1 MKTTLTSAAALIFT
15 ASMASASGPIA
26 PQPPVM
32 VAQLPATTSWT
43 GLYAGASL
51 GFGSANYDI
60 DGTYDNPG
68 IPLTA
73 SLNLPDLGAQ
83 GVLFGLQAGY
93 NHQLSST
100 WVIGAQI
107 DAMGSNITNDTALN
121 VVSGPNSITGN
132 YDLTVSSMY
141 TVSGRLGY
149 LTSPNTMVYG
159 LLGVTRGN
167 FTGDYNLAVNAVPLA
182 AGSYDF
188 SLNGMAVGVG
198 METMLND
205 HLSLGVEYR
214 YNSMQRYTFYNGPLV
229 GGDTL
234 DVGFDTSVHTFRAM
248 LNYRF

>member
-1 MKTTLTSAAALIFT
+1 MQKTLMGAVALVFS

-26 PQPPVM
+26 PPPPVM

-43 GLYAGASL
+43 GFYAGGSL

-60 DGTYDNPG
+60 DATYTNP
-68 IPLTA
+68 PLSA
-73 SLNLPDLGAQ
+73 GLNLPDLGAQ

-93 NHQLSST
+93 NHQLSSN
-100 WVIGAQI
+100 WVIGGQI
-107 DAMGSNITNDTALN
+107 DAMGSNITNDASLN
-121 VVSGPNSITGN
+121 LAFGPTTISGT

-141 TVSGRLGY
+141 TISGRLGY

-167 FTGDYNLAVNAVPLA
+167 FSGAYNLTVNALPPTS
-182 AGSYDF
+182 GSYDF
-188 SLNGMAVGVG
+188 SLNGMAVGIG

-214 YNSMQRYTFYNGPLV
+214 YNSMQRYTFYNGPLF

>member
-1 MKTTLTSAAALIFT
+1 MRKTLTGAAALIFT
-15 ASMASASGPIA
+15 ASMASASGPVEV
-26 PQPPVM
+26 QPPPM
-32 VAQLPATTSWT
+32 AYLPATTSWT
-43 GLYAGASL
+43 GFYAGGSL

-60 DGTYDNPG
+60 GATYDNPG

-83 GVLFGLQAGY
+83 GALFGLQAGY
-93 NHQLSST
+93 NYQMSSN

-107 DAMGSNITNDTALN
+107 DAMGSNITNDTALS

-167 FTGDYNLAVNAVPLA
+167 FSGDYNLAVNAVPLA

-188 SLNGMAVGVG
+188 SLNGMAVGIG

-214 YNSMQRYTFYNGPLV
+214 YNSMQRYTFYNGPLL

>member
-1 MKTTLTSAAALIFT
+1 MKRTLTSAAALVFT
-15 ASMASASGPIA
+15 ASMASASGPA
-26 PQPPVM
+26 AVPPPM
-32 VAQLPATTSWT
+32 TIAQLPTTTSWT
-43 GLYAGASL
+43 GFYAGGSL

-60 DGTYDNPG
+60 GGTYDNPG

-73 SLNLPDLGAQ
+73 ALNLPDLGAQ
-83 GVLFGLQAGY
+83 GVVFGLQGGY
-93 NHQLSST
+93 NHQMSNN
-100 WVIGAQI
+100 WVLGAQI
-107 DAMGSNITNDTALN
+107 DAMGSGITNDTALN
-121 VVSGPNSITGN
+121 IAFGPNTISGT
-132 YDLTVSSMY
+132 YDLRVSSMY
-141 TVSGRLGY
+141 SLSGRLGY

-167 FTGDYNLAVNAVPLA
+167 FSGAYNLTVNAVPVVN
-182 AGSYDF
+182 GNYDF

-205 HLSLGVEYR
+205 HLSLGLEYR
-214 YNSMQRYTFYNGPLV
+214 YNAMQRYTFYNGPLV

>member
-1 MKTTLTSAAALIFT
+1 MQKTLMGAAALVFS

-26 PQPPVM
+26 PPPPVM

-43 GLYAGASL
+43 GFYAGGSL

-60 DGTYDNPG
+60 DATYTNP
-68 IPLTA
+68 PLSA
-73 SLNLPDLGAQ
+73 GLNLPDLGAQ

-93 NHQLSST
+93 NHQLSSN
-100 WVIGAQI
+100 WVIGGQI

-121 VVSGPNSITGN
+121 ISLPPNSITGN

-167 FTGDYNLAVNAVPLA
+167 FTGDYNLSLNAAPVL

-188 SLNGMAVGVG
+188 SLNGMAVGIG

-214 YNSMQRYTFYNGPLV
+214 YNSMQRYTLYNGPLF